1 VDGAIKGLVYNSG
14 AECCSGSRI
23 FVQRSVIDAFTTAL
37 CNQLDNV
44 VVGDPRDDRTVMGA
58 IINAP
63 QFEKIQRYI
72 REGSAVATLARG
84 GTIRDDLGGL
94 FIEPTV
100 FTDVPLN
107 ASIAREEIFGPVVAL
122 FPFDT
127 VDDAIKL
134 ANDTEYGLAASGWT
148 SNLETAMIMSR
159 RVRSGVVWINTFLDV
174 PSEMPIGGIRQ
185 RGYGRE
191 NGRFGIEE
199 FTVIKTVIIQNVS
212 KYSKYLP

>member
-1 VDGAIKGLVYNSG
+1 
-14 AECCSGSRI
+14 
-23 FVQRSVIDAFTTAL
+23 
-37 CNQLDNV
+37 
-44 VVGDPRDDRTVMGA
+44 
-58 IINAP
+58 
-63 QFEKIQRYI
+63 
-72 REGSAVATLARG
+72 
-84 GTIRDDLGGL
+84 
-94 FIEPTV
+94 
-100 FTDVPLN
+100 
-107 ASIAREEIFGPVVAL
+107 VVAL